1 MNQRTLTPNH
11 PQITRLPLAKFSHTT
26 TTIDHGGLLSWNHIN
41 STGDLTCI
49 LELLAGGGA
58 TLPRLVIRIAR
69 NDGILE
75 QLDLSH
81 FSHMLAAQSQS
92 GQSALQAKAP
102 FAVVVKS
109 PCLAVKYPHSSTH
122 IRRFQIKFCQS
133 TDYFTALALLSQAN
147 CPFTEGSTATQPPGR
162 PPTASSWASFH
173 VPGVASNAGS
183 TTITSDN
190 ETTVP
195 YFPMPGYMPSGLTTP
210 HPPSSSSSTM
220 FNLITQNAQA
230 QCLAGPTD
238 VQQLK
243 KKPAKASAKQKA
255 SGKANPRPA
264 TAPAYH
270 GQQLDE
276 MLPPRRD
283 LPFLKSSQK
292 KSQKE
297 EKEGSQASQLSQ
309 ATPTEQIIDVSRNQQ
324 SVLPVNQTVPVCPE
338 SQVPDSQVSDSQSQF
353 IAPTQPYLDP
363 FCPAPSS
370 QRQDTQLGKY
380 LSHGS
385 TEQQNVVSGV
395 ETIPC
400 SQELDEDVTATTD
413 KGSKSAIPE
422 DQLSAYLS
430 APTAERVALL
440 ENWMCDLIED
450 DKFMVLCQDVESTWK
465 RFAFG
470 MREKD

>member
-26 TTIDHGGLLSWNHIN
+26 TAIDHGGLLSWNHIN

-49 LELLAGGGA
+49 LELLPGGGA
-58 TLPRLVIRIAR
+58 TLPKLVMRIAR

-81 FSHMLAAQSQS
+81 FSHMLAVQNKS
-92 GQSALQAKAP
+92 GQNTLQTKAP

-122 IRRFQIKFCQS
+122 IRRFQIKFSQI
-133 TDYFTALALLSQAN
+133 TDYFTALSLLSQAG
-147 CPFTEGSTATQPPGR
+147 CPFTEGSTAAQPPGR
-162 PPTASSWASFH
+162 PPTASSWASFC
-173 VPGVASNAGS
+173 VPGAVSNAGS
-183 TTITSDN
+183 TTMTSDN

-195 YFPMPGYMPSGLTTP
+195 FFPMPGYMPTGLTTP
-210 HPPSSSSSTM
+210 HPPSSSSSTI

-230 QCLAGPTD
+230 QCLAVPTNA
-238 VQQLK
+238 QK
-243 KKPAKASAKQKA
+243 EKFAKASAKQKGT
-255 SGKANPRPA
+255 GKANPRPA

-276 MLPPRRD
+276 MLPPKRD
-283 LPFLKSSQK
+283 LPFKSSQK
-292 KSQKE
+292 RSQKE
-297 EKEGSQASQLSQ
+297 GSPVSHLSQ
-309 ATPTEQIIDVSRNQQ
+309 ATPTERIVDISRNQETFQ
-324 SVLPVNQTVPVCPE
+324 PVVQTEPVCPE

-353 IAPTQPYLDP
+353 LAPTQHCLDP
-363 FCPAPSS
+363 FWPAPSS
-370 QRQDTQLGKY
+370 QRRDTQLGDCPS
-380 LSHGS
+380 LGP
-385 TEQQNVVSGV
+385 TEQQNVLSGI

-400 SQELDEDVTATTD
+400 SQEFDEDVTATTN
-413 KGSKSAIPE
+413 KGSKAAIPE

-440 ENWMCDLIED
+440 ENWMCELIED
-450 DKFMVLCQDVESTWK
+450 DKFMVLCQDVESTWR

-470 MREKD
+470 MKEKD

>member
-26 TTIDHGGLLSWNHIN
+26 TAIDHGGLLSWNHIN

-49 LELLAGGGA
+49 LESLPGAGA
-58 TLPRLVIRIAR
+58 ILPKLIIRIAR

-81 FSHMLAAQSQS
+81 FSRMLAAQSQS
-92 GQSALQAKAP
+92 GQSAPQAKAP

-122 IRRFQIKFCQS
+122 IRRFQIKFSQS

-147 CPFTEGSTATQPPGR
+147 CPFTEGSTAAQPPGR

-173 VPGVASNAGS
+173 VPGVASNAGG

-195 YFPMPGYMPSGLTTP
+195 FFPMPGYMPSGLTTP

-220 FNLITQNAQA
+220 FNLITQNAQT
-230 QCLAGPTD
+230 QCLPVPTHA
-238 VQQLK
+238 QQPK
-243 KKPAKASAKQKA
+243 GKPAKASAKQKA
-255 SGKANPRPA
+255 AGKANPRPA

-276 MLPPRRD
+276 MLPPKRD

-297 EKEGSQASQLSQ
+297 GSQASQLSQ
-309 ATPTEQIIDVSRNQQ
+309 ATPAE
-324 SVLPVNQTVPVCPE
+324 QTVDISKGQEVILPE
-338 SQVPDSQVSDSQSQF
+338 SQVLASQVSDSQSQF
-353 IAPTQPYLDP
+353 LAPTQPFPDP

-370 QRQDTQLGKY
+370 HRQDTQLGEC
-380 LSHGS
+380 LSLGP
-385 TEQQNVVSGV
+385 TQQQNVVSGV

-400 SQELDEDVTATTD
+400 SQELDEDVTVDAD
-413 KGSKSAIPE
+413 KGLKSAIPE
-422 DQLSAYLS
+422 DQLSVYLS

-450 DKFMVLCQDVESTWK
+450 DKFMILCQDVESTWR

-470 MREKD
+470 MKEKD